1 MAQAASGDVTGL
13 LLGGSPY
20 TAGIQQVYPQF
31 STAELFDTG
40 VVDEANQVRLEQ
52 AQEAAQVTTELL
64 EEAERT
70 NDESGIQKFNRRLN
84 EINDTIASIEAF
96 NNTVTKAPK
105 VVGDAFTTTGSLV
118 EGITN
123 IPFIGPVLDPILQP
137 VSDVLTGTG
146 TAIGNVGKGQKS
158 TEDLI
163 AGRNTG
169 YVNPL
174 G

>member
-1 MAQAASGDVTGL
+1 M
-13 LLGGSPY
+13 
-20 TAGIQQVYPQF
+20 
-31 STAELFDTG
+31 

-52 AQEAAQVTTELL
+52 AQEAAAITTELL

-84 EINDTIASIEAF
+84 EINDTIESIEAF
-96 NNTVTKAPK
+96 NNTVTKAPG
-105 VVGDAFTTTGSLV
+105 VVGDAFSTAGSFV

-137 VSDVLTGTG
+137 VSNVLTGTG
-146 TAIGNVGKGQKS
+146 TAISNIGKGQKT

-163 AGRNTG
+163 AGRNDG
-169 YVNPL
+169 YRNPQDRDWETH
-174 G
+174 